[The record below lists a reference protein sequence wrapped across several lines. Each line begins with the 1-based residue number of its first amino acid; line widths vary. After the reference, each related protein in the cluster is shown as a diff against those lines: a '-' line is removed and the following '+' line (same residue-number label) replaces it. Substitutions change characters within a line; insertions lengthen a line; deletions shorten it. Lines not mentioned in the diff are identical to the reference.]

1 MSGLKIKKSY
11 AIFQRAKAFIP
22 GGAVTESKK
31 PTSLFGGEEFPAYF
45 KNAHGAIITDV
56 DGNKYIDYC
65 MALGPILLGYNYPDV
80 NRAIENQLK
89 QGGLTSL
96 CNEKVVL
103 LAEKFADIIPCAEM
117 TRFLKTGAEA
127 VAAAVR
133 VSRAY
138 TGRDKVLT
146 CGYHGWHDWCNLGEG
161 VPKVLKQ
168 FSFPFE
174 FNNIESF
181 KRLFN
186 AHKKELACVVM
197 EPVIDK
203 EPSKEFLD
211 GIRNSC
217 NKAGVVLVFDEIKTG
232 FRMSIGGAQERYGV
246 VPDLAVFGKGMAN
259 GMPLAALVGKKEQMK
274 VLQKIWVSSTYAGD
288 VLSIAACLKV
298 LEIIQR
304 KPVLEHIWHLGGK
317 MLDGFQRIA
326 LKYPELVEAGG
337 IAPMNFIRF
346 HKDIDNCE
354 KIEKYFFTET
364 LKRGILL
371 KRIAYNFI
379 CYSHTERQIDYT
391 LQITDEIIG
400 NIRKKSF
407 R

>member
-1 MSGLKIKKSY
+1 MKQLKTTKSY
-11 AIFQRAKAFIP
+11 KIYQRAKRIIP
-22 GGAVTESKK
+22 GGGVTESKK

-45 KNAHGAIITDV
+45 SKAQGSIITDV

-65 MALGPILLGYNYPDV
+65 MALGPILLGYNYPAV
-80 NRAIENQLK
+80 NKAIEEQLHK
-89 QGGLTSL
+89 GGLASL

-103 LAEKFADIIPCAEM
+103 LAEKLAEIIPCAEM
-117 TRFLKTGAEA
+117 VRFLKTGAEA
-127 VAAAVR
+127 TAAAVR

-138 TGRDKVLT
+138 TGREKVLT
-146 CGYHGWHDWCNLGEG
+146 CGYHGWHDWCNLGDG

-168 FSFPFE
+168 YSFSFE

-186 AHKKELACVVM
+186 VHRKELACVVM
-197 EPVIDK
+197 EPVINI
-203 EPSKEFLD
+203 EPSREFLKE
-211 GIRNSC
+211 IRNSC
-217 NKAGVVLVFDEIKTG
+217 SKAGVVLVFDEIKTG
-232 FRMSIGGAQERYGV
+232 FRMAVGGAQERYKV

-259 GMPLAALVGKKEQMK
+259 GMPLAALAGRKEMMK
-274 VLQKIWVSSTYAGD
+274 VLQHAWVSSTYAGD

-298 LEIIQR
+298 LEIIQN
-304 KPVLEHIWHLGGK
+304 KPVIEHIWRLGDK
-317 MLDGFQRIA
+317 MLDGFNRIA

-346 HKDIDNCE
+346 RKGIANCE
-354 KIEKYFFTET
+354 KIDKYFFTET

-379 CYSHTERQIDYT
+379 CYSHTEKQIDYT
-391 LQITDEIIG
+391 LDVTETVID
-400 NIRKKSF
+400 NICKKAF